1 MIDDVTLQIA
11 TIAGT
16 TIWLLRKRLQAKARQ
31 NA

>member
-11 TIAGT
+11 TLVGSA
-16 TIWLLRKRLQAKARQ
+16 IWLLRKRLHAKARQ